1 VITTKTG
8 AFYPAIP
15 PYHAAQKL
23 HGLLIDE
30 DPLSTIDPQTCN
42 IPQGSSVD
50 FVKML
55 NLLWQ
60 VKSFDVATQWDFN
73 TPPEIENSTVTYYPS
88 KSGQSTQEN
97 VTLIDPKL
105 EEDPENPTGPQIP
118 TNPWRDIALGLV
130 FGNVAFVET
139 SYPEDRDEARTQ
151 LRETYGD
158 FYAEPFRIVTIKSE
172 SPYPQERDNLV
183 EDFNFYFQDWTNR
196 TQAIL
201 DKLQGNTTA
210 GGLKWI
216 AEMERHLEVI
226 PEIKTE
232 FENQYLTPLIAAMD
246 ATFAAQGNSDPN
258 FTLASTAKSQNFEL
272 RNAITRQ
279 EDIELFELYRGFEQ
293 GLDFL
298 GWHYQRRFGIECFA
312 SQRGFELQKYSMA
325 NVSGS
330 GVFPC
335 GFYFETV
342 AAEYL
347 SAILLTEKQE
357 FRWILESTTEYEY
370 PTKFGETISTGN
382 TTATKTLE
390 FQSSLIGTDATRVR
404 KEALNMF
411 GGGSV
416 GGGLFSE
423 FENPY
428 PDQILGVDAQF
439 GVLYNAQTGQPQEVD
454 DPESYGAEADE
465 SVYAGPYF
473 SGRDWSGARDF
484 FANISDALIAA
495 RETET
500 AQIGMFRFKSA
511 DDDVIYET
519 PIYGNPFIWTQHDI
533 TFKVK
538 SLWNDPAP

>member
-30 DPLSTIDPQTCN
+30 DSLSTIDPQTCN

-60 VKSFDVATQWDFN
+60 VKSFDVTTEWDFN

-88 KSGQSTQEN
+88 KSGQGTQEN

-105 EEDPENPTGPQIP
+105 GTDPENPTGPQIP

-130 FGNVAFVET
+130 VGNIAFVET
-139 SYPEDRDEARTQ
+139 PYPADRDEARTR
-151 LRETYGD
+151 LRETYGGL
-158 FYAEPFRIVTIKSE
+158 YAEPFRIVTIKSE
-172 SPYPQERDNLV
+172 LPYPQERDNLV
-183 EDFNFYFQDWTNR
+183 DDFNFYFQDWTER

-216 AEMERHLEVI
+216 AEMQRHLEVI

-232 FENQYLTPLIAAMD
+232 FENQYLTPLITAMD
-246 ATFAAQGNSDPN
+246 ATFASQGNADPG
-258 FTLASTAKSQNFEL
+258 FQLATNAKNQSFFY

-293 GLDFL
+293 GLEFL
-298 GWHYQRRFGIECFA
+298 GWHYQRRFGVECFA
-312 SQRGFELQKYSMA
+312 SQRGFNSE
-325 NVSGS
+325 S

-357 FRWILESTTEYEY
+357 FRWMLESTTEYEY
-370 PTKFGETISTGN
+370 PTKFGETISTAN

-416 GGGLFSE
+416 SGGAFSE
-423 FENPY
+423 LENP
-428 PDQILGVDAQF
+428 PPSEPLWVTAGF
-439 GVLYNAQTGQPQEVD
+439 TNLYNAQTGQPQEVD

-465 SVYAGPYF
+465 YVYAGPYF
-473 SGRDWSGARDF
+473 SGRNWNGARDF
-484 FANISDALIAA
+484 FANISSALISA
-495 RETET
+495 RETEP
-500 AQIGMFRFKSA
+500 AQIGTFRFKSA